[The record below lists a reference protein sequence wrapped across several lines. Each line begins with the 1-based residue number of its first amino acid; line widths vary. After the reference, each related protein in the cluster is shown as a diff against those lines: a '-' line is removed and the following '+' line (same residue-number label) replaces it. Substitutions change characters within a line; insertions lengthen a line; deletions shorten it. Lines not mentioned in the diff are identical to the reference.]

1 MDFEDFEGFKKIQN
15 KKNLSLQE
23 IFELLDQYE
32 ENIGKLLY
40 NDDIEKSEIL
50 IDIEGK
56 YNTKIYLKNNEII
69 IERIIEDGFVDDSLN
84 SFENG
89 KSIPLA
95 HADRVIEQI
104 YDLINDYIDDGI
116 INEPITKVQKVLK
129 LSQQEKVNALKAIP
143 ISDCFIVT
151 EYENE
156 KNVLYTIKQ
165 SILTK
170 SYIARNVAAKREI
183 FNIGYERESSQK
195 FIISKPPFEII
206 NIYKDETSVK
216 IVLKGMLKNKELKIS
231 ADYSDN
237 HYLIEHN
244 EVVIGAIDCL
254 DSLLKRN
261 YRLEINDLK
270 FEDIIIAVAIITD
283 YISHVEGKGV

>member
-1 MDFEDFEGFKKIQN
+1 MDFEDFEGFKKIPN
-15 KKNLSLQE
+15 KKDLNLE
-23 IFELLDQYE
+23 ELYEVLIQYE
-32 ENIGKLLY
+32 ESTGKISY
-40 NDDIEKSEIL
+40 NNESEKEIL
-50 IDIEGK
+50 IDIDGK
-56 YNTKIYLKNNEII
+56 YNAKIYLRNNEII
-69 IERIIEDGFVDDSLN
+69 IERIIEIGFLDDSEN

-95 HADRVIEQI
+95 HADRVINQI
-104 YDLINDYIDDGI
+104 YDLLNDYIDDGI

-129 LSQQEKVNALKAIP
+129 LSQQEKVSVLKAIP
-143 ISDCFIVT
+143 ISDSFVVT
-151 EYENE
+151 EYDNE
-156 KNVLYTIKQ
+156 KNILYTIKQ
-165 SILTK
+165 NVLTK
-170 SYIARNVAAKREI
+170 SYVARNVVAKREV

-216 IVLKGMLKNKELKIS
+216 TILKGKLKNKELKIS

-254 DSLLKRN
+254 DSQLKRN
-261 YRLEINDLK
+261 YRLEINNLEY
-270 FEDIIIAVAIITD
+270 EDIIIAITIITD
-283 YISHVEGKGV
+283 YISYVEGKGI